1 VRKAGAAHNQL
12 REARGGHYQRRV
24 LPRLVRRLL
33 VLPVGASGAANPA
46 AAAAIPA
53 AAAAAAAAA
62 ADAAAVAATAIA
74 AAAAAV
80 AAAVAAAAVAVAAA
94 AAAKLLRSGAARW
107 AACCAQGAQRA
118 SQA

>member
-1 VRKAGAAHNQL
+1 M
-12 REARGGHYQRRV
+12 
-24 LPRLVRRLL
+24 RRLYSYFAKRSNL
-33 VLPVGASGAANPA
+33 CVEGPFLAIRRNRTSVRCGHVPLRPGRPAADSA
-46 AAAAIPA
+46 AAAFA
-53 AAAAAAAAA
+53 AV
-62 ADAAAVAATAIA
+62 AAAVAATIAVAVAATANA

>member
-1 VRKAGAAHNQL
+1 MRRSGLFGLVYELPRPFVQHEGK
-12 REARGGHYQRRV
+12 RV
-24 LPRLVRRLL
+24 LPRMLAVRPA
-33 VLPVGASGAANPA
+33 VAASVA
-46 AAAAIPA
+46 AATIAV
-53 AAAAAAAAA
+53 
-62 ADAAAVAATAIA
+62 AVAATANA

>member
-1 VRKAGAAHNQL
+1 MRGRPGRLRLADGCQIHRQL
-12 REARGGHYQRRV
+12 RRWS
-24 LPRLVRRLL
+24 RLIQ
-33 VLPVGASGAANPA
+33 GDECGT
-46 AAAAIPA
+46 
-53 AAAAAAAAA
+53 AAAA
-62 ADAAAVAATAIA
+62 ADAVAATIAVAVAATANA

>member
-1 VRKAGAAHNQL
+1 M
-12 REARGGHYQRRV
+12 RRSGLFGLV
-24 LPRLVRRLL
+24 YELPRPFVQHEGKRILPRMLAVRPA
-33 VLPVGASGAANPA
+33 VAASVA
-46 AAAAIPA
+46 AATIAV
-53 AAAAAAAAA
+53 
-62 ADAAAVAATAIA
+62 AVAATAIA

-107 AACCAQGAQRA
+107 AACCAQGLGFPRVYRA